1 MARGSAPGAPADDAA
16 REALARA
23 LADDGDRLYG
33 LALRVTR
40 DPEMAADAVQD
51 AFTSALQRLSGFRGE
66 SRIGTWLYRIVYNKS
81 VDLLRQR
88 GREEALPEDED
99 GVFGSEDERLARAP
113 AWARP
118 PDEIFQDAETSAVL
132 AAAVE
137 KLTPLQRA
145 VFELKEVDGLP
156 TEEVGEI
163 LDLKPGA
170 VRVHLHRAR
179 LRLRS
184 LLGGRFRGNA
194 P

>member
-1 MARGSAPGAPADDAA
+1 VARGPAPDPPKD
-16 REALARA
+16 ARA
-23 LADDGDRLYG
+23 ALTRALVEDGDRLYG

-40 DPEMAADAVQD
+40 DPQMAADAVQD
-51 AFTSALQRLSGFRGE
+51 AFTSALERLPSFRGE

-99 GVFGSEDERLARAP
+99 GVFVAEDERLGGSP

-118 PDEIFQDAETSAVL
+118 PDEILQDAEMSTAL

-137 KLTPLQRA
+137 TLTPLQRA
-145 VFELKEVDGLP
+145 VFELRDVDGLP
-156 TEEVGEI
+156 TDEVGDI
-163 LDLKPGA
+163 LDLQPGA

-179 LRLRS
+179 LRLRR
-184 LLGGRFRGNA
+184 LLGEHFRGA
-194 P
+194 VL